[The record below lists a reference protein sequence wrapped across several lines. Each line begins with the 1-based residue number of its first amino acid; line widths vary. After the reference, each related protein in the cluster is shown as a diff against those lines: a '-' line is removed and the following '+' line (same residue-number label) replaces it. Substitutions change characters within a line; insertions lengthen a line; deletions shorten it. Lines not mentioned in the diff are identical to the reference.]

1 MASLTPPGEWG
12 KEGADIA
19 CGEGQP
25 LGIPLASGGPYF
37 GFLCCRKALVR
48 QLPGRLIGRTRDLDD
63 KEGFTLTLQAREQHI
78 RRSKATSNICTNQGL
93 MVTAATI
100 FMSLMGTTGLE
111 QMASGS
117 YSNSHKLVERLS
129 TIDGV
134 ALAFSSPYFHEAV
147 ITLSTPVAEL
157 LQILATQKIV
167 GGIDLSNDYPE
178 LGNALL
184 VCATELR
191 SDDEIE
197 QFATA
202 LEQILC

>member
-1 MASLTPPGEWG
+1 
-12 KEGADIA
+12 
-19 CGEGQP
+19 
-25 LGIPLASGGPYF
+25 
-37 GFLCCRKALVR
+37 
-48 QLPGRLIGRTRDLDD
+48 
-63 KEGFTLTLQAREQHI
+63 
-78 RRSKATSNICTNQGL
+78 
-93 MVTAATI
+93 
-100 FMSLMGTTGLE
+100 
-111 QMASGS
+111 
-117 YSNSHKLVERLS
+117 
-129 TIDGV
+129 
-134 ALAFSSPYFHEAV
+134 
-147 ITLSTPVAEL
+147 VAEL